1 MNTESKEFAQ
11 ILAVKLP
18 KSIEK
23 NNNLIV
29 GKSSNLAYLKMY
41 YNVKEINGLFT
52 GFKNNIAKED
62 HYRMTFSDDYY
73 ITFYTPILALQFGE
87 FFQY

>member
-23 NNNLIV
+23 INNLIV

-41 YNVKEINGLFT
+41 DNVKEINGLFT
-52 GFKNNIAKED
+52 GFKNNIAK
-62 HYRMTFSDDYY
+62 DD
-73 ITFYTPILALQFGE
+73 
-87 FFQY
+87 